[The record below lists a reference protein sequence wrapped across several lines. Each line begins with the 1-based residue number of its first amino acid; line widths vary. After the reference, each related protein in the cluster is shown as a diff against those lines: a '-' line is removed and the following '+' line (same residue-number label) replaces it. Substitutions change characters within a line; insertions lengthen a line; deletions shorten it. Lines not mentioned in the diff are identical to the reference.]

1 MPGCIVPSCSFYRA
15 LGGLS
20 LNLTMQLSKDHQKQ
34 IRSLKQKK
42 YRTIHQAYLLEGIL
56 PLEEALKMKAP
67 VQEIL
72 YQPLL
77 LDKPGFQRLLE
88 EARSREIPLYEV
100 SPAVIKNLSTEVS
113 PQGVI
118 AVISLPSV
126 PKIFPS
132 GSLLVCDEIQ
142 DPGNL
147 GTLIR
152 IAHWFGLS
160 GVITTPGTVDTV
172 NPKVIRSAMGSHF
185 HLPIFEMTIPEIL
198 HLTIKSHQI
207 LLSVVREGTPVSNLK
222 KSVKPFILVIGNE
235 ARGVSPQWTGDAVLP
250 ITLPP
255 LSDCESLNAATAAA
269 AILSLLKY
277 F

>member
-1 MPGCIVPSCSFYRA
+1 
-15 LGGLS
+15 
-20 LNLTMQLSKDHQKQ
+20 MQLSKEHQKL
-34 IRSLKQKK
+34 IRSLEQKK
-42 YRTIHQAYLLEGIL
+42 YRSVHHAYLLEGIL
-56 PLEEALKMKAP
+56 PLEEALKMSAP
-67 VQEIL
+67 VKEIL
-72 YQPLL
+72 YQPFL
-77 LDKPGFQRLLE
+77 LDKPGFQILLE
-88 EARSREIPLYEV
+88 TARSREIPLYEV

-132 GSLLVCDEIQ
+132 GSLLACDEIQ

-160 GVITTPGTVDTV
+160 GVITTPGTVDAV

-185 HLPIFEMTIPEIL
+185 HLPVFEMTIPEIL
-198 HLTIKSHQI
+198 QKTLKTHRI
-207 LLSVVREGTPVSNLK
+207 LLSVVRGGTPVFDLK
-222 KSVKPFILVIGNE
+222 KSDKPFLLVIGNE
-235 ARGVSPQWTGDAVLP
+235 ARGVSSQWTGDSVLH

-277 F
+277 SLSAEC